1 MDIAYSKKII
11 VYILKGASFT
21 CRFGFVTFIC
31 SVIIATLLVFI
42 FNTYKN
48 SLVNGIISIVARAV
62 RGTPLLFQIYFIYFG
77 IPIFTNL
84 KITNIQAAYI
94 SYITSWTLYL
104 FVIIKGGVDSVKK
117 GQYDAAAVLGLSNFQ
132 TMTRIILPQGIVSVL
147 PSIGS
152 QAVSLI
158 YGTAL
163 LSTIGINDLLNSA
176 RISVIRDL
184 RLEGFLIAAIIY
196 FILNGMVLG
205 IFNRIEILL
214 RGKRYGK

>member
-1 MDIAYSKKII
+1 M
-11 VYILKGASFT
+11 
-21 CRFGFVTFIC
+21 
-31 SVIIATLLVFI
+31 
-42 FNTYKN
+42 
-48 SLVNGIISIVARAV
+48 ARAV

-117 GQYDAAAVLGLSNFQ
+117 GQYDAAAVLGLSNYQ
-132 TMTRIILPQGIVSVL
+132 TMIRIILPQGIVSVL

-184 RLEGFLIAAIIY
+184 KLEGFLIAAIIY
-196 FILNGMVLG
+196 FILNGIVLG